1 MNDEILT
8 VLQTAD
14 YLKISDK
21 TVLKLIKQKKLVA
34 SLVGRIWRIKRS
46 DINAYLAAN
55 SNGERGAKSR

>member
-34 SLVGRIWRIKRS
+34 SLIGRIWRIKLS

-55 SNGERGAKSR
+55 SNGKGADDNE